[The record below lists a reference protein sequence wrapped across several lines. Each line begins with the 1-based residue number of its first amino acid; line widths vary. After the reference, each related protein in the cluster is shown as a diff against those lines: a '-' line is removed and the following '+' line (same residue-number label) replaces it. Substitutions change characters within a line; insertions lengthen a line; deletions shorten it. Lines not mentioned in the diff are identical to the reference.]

1 MGKGL
6 AAPPKNPTPTLCLWP
21 QFWAIWALVSH
32 SQLQF
37 LATPMAHRTTVVQ
50 IYACVACAATDWLQG
65 PYIYA
70 LYDSYGISTHD
81 IERLFVAGYG
91 SSMVFG
97 TIIGSVADK

>member
-1 MGKGL
+1 LARRGL
-6 AAPPKNPTPTLCLWP
+6 VRSSSCI
-21 QFWAIWALVSH
+21 F
-32 SQLQF
+32 F
-37 LATPMAHRTTVVQ
+37 VVDL
-50 IYACVACAATDWLQG
+50 AATDWLQG

-97 TIIGSVADK
+97 TIVGSIADK

>member
-1 MGKGL
+1 MHILNVLGI
-6 AAPPKNPTPTLCLWP
+6 TLCEI
-21 QFWAIWALVSH
+21 FI
-32 SQLQF
+32 
-37 LATPMAHRTTVVQ
+37 VVFFFQ
-50 IYACVACAATDWLQG
+50 ATDWLQG

-97 TIIGSVADK
+97 TIVGSIADK

>member
-1 MGKGL
+1 VCIIACFCYL
-6 AAPPKNPTPTLCLWP
+6 TVHLCSVDSRQEVMFLLC
-21 QFWAIWALVSH
+21 FIYTSYCFHDILFLVD
-32 SQLQF
+32 
-37 LATPMAHRTTVVQ
+37 
-50 IYACVACAATDWLQG
+50 CAATDWLQG

-97 TIIGSVADK
+97 TIVGSVADK